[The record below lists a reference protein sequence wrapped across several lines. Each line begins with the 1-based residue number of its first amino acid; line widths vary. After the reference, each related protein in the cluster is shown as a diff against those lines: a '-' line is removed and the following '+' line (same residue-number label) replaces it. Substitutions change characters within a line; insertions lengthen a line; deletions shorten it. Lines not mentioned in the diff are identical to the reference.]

1 MLKDRW
7 TTFTIFQKVLLC
19 LLAAMTVLCSG
30 LMVYHQCN
38 PGVYFHDALLEV
50 HGTAE
55 SGSYHGKSHNEIVN
69 IVVGRES
76 ETAVGVGFAIGEAV
90 FASVPDG
97 YDPATTVDITD
108 PLADSGKWVKG
119 GAASTDAGESA

>member
-1 MLKDRW
+1 M
-7 TTFTIFQKVLLC
+7 QKVD
-19 LLAAMTVLCSG
+19 
-30 LMVYHQCN
+30 Y
-38 PGVYFHDALLEV
+38 EV
-50 HGTAE
+50 KLFGE
-55 SGSYHGKSHNEIVN
+55 FWL
-69 IVVGRES
+69 
-76 ETAVGVGFAIGEAV
+76 GVGFAIGEAV